1 MQEKTLHE
9 LIDELKA
16 LQIREARIVALL
28 ERAAAADQ
36 ESTTPTEHGFIRGDR
51 IRILKITKPS
61 GWGNT
66 HWNYH
71 QARIATVT
79 HTTAERVYF
88 VTDNGLNTWRLPK
101 NVIKL

>member
-1 MQEKTLHE
+1 MQEKTLNE

-16 LQIREARIVALL
+16 LQLREARIVALL
-28 ERAAAADQ
+28 EQAAAADQ
-36 ESTTPTEHGFIRGDR
+36 ESTTPAEHGFIRGDR

-61 GWGNT
+61 GWGHT
-66 HWNYH
+66 HWNYY

-88 VTDNGLNTWRLPK
+88 VTDNGLNTWRLPE